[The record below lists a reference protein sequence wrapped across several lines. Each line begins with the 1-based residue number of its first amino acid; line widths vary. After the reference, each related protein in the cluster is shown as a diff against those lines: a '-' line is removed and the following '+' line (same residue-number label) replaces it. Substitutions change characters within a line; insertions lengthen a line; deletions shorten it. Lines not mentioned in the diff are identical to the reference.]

1 MAKKKEM
8 GSILPDETIIRKIYF
23 VREQKVMFDYDLAV
37 LYDVETKVLNQA
49 VKRNMDRFPED
60 FMFRLTAKEWL
71 LMRSQIVTAST
82 QDISLQPVTVMRS
95 QFVTASQKKRNIA
108 ITPYAFTEHGVTML
122 ASVLKSER
130 AVKMSVAVVR
140 AFISLKKSAM
150 QFSELA
156 DQIKTLR
163 VHLGE
168 HDVQLNSIYGAI
180 ENLLDNKVDKKSSSF
195 VITMQSS
202 CTAISMICLSV
213 VRFLSGRSSV

>member
-82 QDISLQPVTVMRS
+82 QDISLQPLTVMRS

-180 ENLLDNKVDKKSSSF
+180 ENLLDNKVDKKLEQEMWAKRKRIGF
-195 VITMQSS
+195 
-202 CTAISMICLSV
+202 
-213 VRFLSGRSSV
+213 RSNE